1 MSDRAEVPEAAR
13 GEADQ
18 EQREWTAVYDGWWR
32 CETLE
37 DVEEQMRL
45 VDRWAE
51 RNPGMVDQSDAEIAR
66 ERLKMQRRSIE
77 RQVGA

>member
-1 MSDRAEVPEAAR
+1 MTR

-18 EQREWTAVYDGWWR
+18 EQRERTAVHDGWWR

-37 DVEEQMRL
+37 GVEEHERL

-51 RNPGMVDQSDAEIAR
+51 RHPGMVDQSDAAIAR
-66 ERLKMQRRSIE
+66 ELLKLQRRAIE
-77 RQVGA
+77 RHGGP